1 MTSPCSLPADFDFL
15 RAASWPGA
23 AAPESLI
30 NPRPQ
35 PPRAP
40 RRGPSA
46 ASWVVP
52 PLTLPRA
59 PSKFS
64 EHASVA
70 SSTNVGSGQGTAGSS
85 EKDCTESD
93 GEEAGEVC
101 VFSLGGSICE
111 EDDEE
116 ELEPGPMAKFE
127 LFTLGDWEPE
137 PAVRACP
144 EAKGISSHGSDG
156 APTLGASPVLLSVIE
171 RMAVDR
177 QLGRQTTV

>member
-1 MTSPCSLPADFDFL
+1 MTSPCSLPADIEFL

-40 RRGPSA
+40 KRGPSA

-52 PLTLPRA
+52 PLMLPMA
-59 PSKFS
+59 PLKLSG
-64 EHASVA
+64 HASVG
-70 SSTNVGSGQGTAGSS
+70 SSTNDGSGQDTARSS
-85 EKDCTESD
+85 DKDMESD

-101 VFSLGGSICE
+101 VFSLGDAIC

-116 ELEPGPMAKFE
+116 DLEPGPTTKFE
-127 LFTLGDWEPE
+127 LITLDDWELE
-137 PAVRACP
+137 PVVRACP
-144 EAKGISSHGSDG
+144 EAKGIRCDG
-156 APTLGASPVLLSVIE
+156 PGGVPTLGASPVLLSVIE
-171 RMAVDR
+171 RMAVGR